1 MPRLWLWLHLA
12 CFSLRDATV
21 NWLRPVQ
28 VACLSSLPSVSDRAE
43 TDLAVLSQAGS
54 GGAGDLHAALAAERA
69 ACEEL
74 RGRISDKEALM
85 VLKKT
90 LAEEKEA
97 AAALRRKLG

>member
-1 MPRLWLWLHLA
+1 MRI
-12 CFSLRDATV
+12 
-21 NWLRPVQ
+21 
-28 VACLSSLPSVSDRAE
+28 ACLSSVPSVPDRAD
-43 TDLAVLSQAGS
+43 TDLAVASQAGS
-54 GGAGDLHAALAAERA
+54 GGADDLHAALAAERA

>member
-1 MPRLWLWLHLA
+1 MLFAVRCCRELAQTCCATVYLLSPLHL
-12 CFSLRDATV
+12 TE
-21 NWLRPVQ
+21 WIH
-28 VACLSSLPSVSDRAE
+28 
-43 TDLAVLSQAGS
+43 DLAVLSQAGS